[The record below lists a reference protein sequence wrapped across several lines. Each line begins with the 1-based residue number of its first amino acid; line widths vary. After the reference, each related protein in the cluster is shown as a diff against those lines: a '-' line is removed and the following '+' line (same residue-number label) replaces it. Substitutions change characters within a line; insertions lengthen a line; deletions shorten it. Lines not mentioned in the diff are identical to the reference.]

1 MIVRPNPGRL
11 RALLRTAGQIRNRP
25 RPSTSITPTLSPIRG
40 HSGLHTATSISH
52 LSSRNTIRA
61 VSRRHFGTHTSAS
74 VRSATTLSAV
84 LKRFLVRTARAVR
97 FTLAKHHIRP
107 SLRLFF
113 RTTKLAPSS
122 IRSPLLKGAIET
134 FKSTAS
140 RTATTTTRAVYAR
153 LNNPTVAFSRGA
165 LSGIGPRPAAG
176 QLTLSPL
183 RGGMGLQ
190 SARKFSSG
198 GARVF
203 DNLIVNAPLALR
215 LAGDEVEEKA
225 KLASRKPMTS
235 RRLVHVTGARRT
247 GATFTSAKLPLNAF
261 AFATSVKRPQQQST
275 ASIAEESIKSDLNT
289 NDLSEYF
296 QFPQLPLTSPTA
308 CDTVISIRLV
318 DPLFVALGGR
328 DPTPPSHASCP
339 RLFDEAFLF
348 DANTALEY
356 EHRRY
361 LRAKALLRVL
371 WDSGLVKGEHEGE
384 MDLFSDPAMW
394 TVRIIGR
401 EPGEVRRT
409 LRASLAFEWEP
420 WCTISPLSNP
430 EENNSQLGDPSHV
443 DPSSPSQVSTRSI
456 LPIEEAW
463 EDMSSPLSTNDGEWM
478 LEAEGERDSL
488 VESEDLMSLPSDMG
502 LSSDDGDLA
511 SSLYDSRDWL

>member
-1 MIVRPNPGRL
+1 MMFRPNPGRL
-11 RALLRTAGQIRNRP
+11 RALLRTAGQIRTRP
-25 RPSTSITPTLSPIRG
+25 RPSTSITPTLSLIRG

-52 LSSRNTIRA
+52 LNSRNAICA
-61 VSRRHFGTHTSAS
+61 VSGRHFGTHASAS
-74 VRSATTLSAV
+74 VRSSTTLAAV

-97 FTLAKHHIRP
+97 FTLAKHHT
-107 SLRLFF
+107 RLSPRLIFK
-113 RTTKLAPSS
+113 TAKLATSS

-140 RTATTTTRAVYAR
+140 RTATTTTRAAYAR

-165 LSGIGPRPAAG
+165 LSGFGPRPAAG
-176 QLTLSPL
+176 QLALSPL
-183 RGGMGLQ
+183 RGGLGLQ
-190 SARKFSSG
+190 STRKFSSG

-215 LAGDEVEEKA
+215 LAGDEVEDKA
-225 KLASRKPMTS
+225 KLASRKPMTP
-235 RRLVHVTGARRT
+235 RRVVRAAGARRT

-261 AFATSVKRPQQQST
+261 EFATSAKRPQQQQQST
-275 ASIAEESIKSDLNT
+275 TSIAEESIKSDLNT

-296 QFPQLPLTSPTA
+296 QFPQLPLTSPSA

-328 DPTPPSHASCP
+328 DPTPPPNALGP
-339 RLFDEAFLF
+339 RLFDEAFLL

-371 WDSGLVKGEHEGE
+371 WDSGLVKGEHEDE

-394 TVRIIGR
+394 TVKIVGR
-401 EPGEVRRT
+401 EPGQVRRA
-409 LRASLAFEWEP
+409 LRTRLAFEWES
-420 WCTISPLSNP
+420 WCTISHLSNT
-430 EENNSQLGDPSHV
+430 EHHNSQSGMVLSYI
-443 DPSSPSQVSTRSI
+443 DPSSPSQLSSRTQS
-456 LPIEEAW
+456 PFASEE
-463 EDMSSPLSTNDGEWM
+463 ELQVMSPPLSLEGEWVV
-478 LEAEGERDSL
+478 EREER
-488 VESEDLMSLPSDMG
+488 VESDDLMSLPS
-502 LSSDDGDLA
+502 SSDLGSDHA
-511 SSLYDSRDWL
+511 VFDSRGWL